1 MESDKL
7 THCSPV
13 TPAQT
18 STAHPATP
26 ALRTH
31 MAPPAALEVATTLD
45 HRETPTP
52 MAQAIRTPQT
62 HMAAP
67 AAPEEVTT
75 MAHQVTLILLV
86 PLETPTPTMQAIRT
100 PKTHMAP

>member
-1 MESDKL
+1 
-7 THCSPV
+7 
-13 TPAQT
+13 
-18 STAHPATP
+18 
-26 ALRTH
+26 

-62 HMAAP
+62 HMAPP

-75 MAHQVTLILLV
+75 MAHQATPIATAHLVTPQETMVEALTTT
-86 PLETPTPTMQAIRT
+86 TPTRRRVI
-100 PKTHMAP
+100 APLAS